1 MEGFCLRNAQ
11 GQGKSSETESDF
23 TAKEEIL
30 TKPTM
35 EGRRMSGHCGEE
47 EDETKEPWHGKEH
60 IYFQRLD

>member
-1 MEGFCLRNAQ
+1 MRNAQ

-23 TAKEEIL
+23 TAEEEIL

-35 EGRRMSGHCGEE
+35 EGRRMSGHCGDE